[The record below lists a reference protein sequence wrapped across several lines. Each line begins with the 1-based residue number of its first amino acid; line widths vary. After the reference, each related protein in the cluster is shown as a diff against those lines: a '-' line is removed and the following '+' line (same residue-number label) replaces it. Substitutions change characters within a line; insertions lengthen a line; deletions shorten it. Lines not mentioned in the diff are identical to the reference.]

1 MSVSYGILSLRI
13 ELELSNMKK
22 IALLSLGCIA
32 LGLTACQTTPRQY
45 NGVTGYQIESQTQN
59 SATLAYT
66 LAGRK
71 DRQLDEQKL
80 QRACQKVLGVNKV
93 FKLSVLSVNEI
104 PNPQVADQQNYGVQL
119 GHSRTSVGLSNTP
132 DVSNNSNLATNAAL
146 NTRPSTLH
154 VVRYTC
160 S

>member
-1 MSVSYGILSLRI
+1 MKMIKIYGL
-13 ELELSNMKK
+13 
-22 IALLSLGCIA
+22 ALVV

-45 NGVTGYQIESQTQN
+45 NGVTGYQIENKSAN

-66 LAGRK
+66 LAGRS
-71 DRQLDEQKL
+71 DRKLDENKL
-80 QRACQKVLGVNKV
+80 QRACQKVLGASKTY
-93 FKLSVLSVNEI
+93 KISVLSVNEI
-104 PNPQVADQQNYGVQL
+104 INPQLGEKQNYGVQL

-132 DVSNNSNLATNAAL
+132 DLSNNRNLATDAAL

>member
-1 MSVSYGILSLRI
+1 
-13 ELELSNMKK
+13 MKK
-22 IALLSLGCIA
+22 IALMGLGIVA

-45 NGVTGYQIESQTQN
+45 NGVTGYQIENQSQN

-66 LAGRK
+66 LAGRA
-71 DRQLDEQKL
+71 DRDLDGAKL
-80 QRACQKVLGVNKV
+80 QRACQKVLGSTKTY
-93 FKLSVLSVNEI
+93 KIAVLSVNEI
-104 PNPQVADQQNYGVQL
+104 PNPQLADKQNYGVQL

-132 DVSNNSNLATNAAL
+132 DLSNNRNMATDAAL